1 MRAVSCIMSAA
12 NAQTTIRPR
21 LYRFLLFLVSA
32 GLILIALVLPELIPL
47 SASSIQSGQV
57 ASQDVLAP
65 KDITYESEVLTE
77 QQREQAARAVLPIFT
92 SPDTSVARQKLED
105 LRATL
110 NYIAAVRADAYASTE
125 QKIADLAA
133 LESVHL
139 SQDTTDTILALN
151 DSRWQAVQQEAI
163 TVLEQVMRSTIRE
176 DRLEEA
182 RRNIPTLV
190 SLSLPESQA
199 AVVTELVTAF
209 VAPNS
214 FFSETLTES
223 AREKARLSVQ
233 PVTRSY
239 KTGETVVQRGQIIS
253 QTTLEALQKLGLVQS
268 QFTWNKLLSAASLVV
283 LNMSFLVF
291 YIRRKPRLRRDARGL
306 TMITILFLLFLII
319 ARLVINRSAVIP
331 YMFPL
336 AAYSLTIA
344 VLFGPEP
351 ALVSTLPL
359 AVMVGYGLPNGLE
372 LSLFHIIGS
381 YFGVF
386 AVGNARRLTA
396 FFWSGIAIA
405 GSESVFALVYHLPQ
419 LNIDWL
425 VVSTIIGSAFLSGF
439 ASASLALLLQF
450 LLAQFLG
457 MTTAL
462 QLMEISRPDH
472 PVLQLL
478 LRNAPGTYQHS
489 LQVSNLAE
497 QAAERIG
504 ADTLLTRVG
513 ALYHDIGKIQ
523 NPAFYIENQA
533 PGTPNPHNEL
543 DPYSSSQIILKHV
556 TDGLEL
562 AHKNRLPVRIQDF
575 ISEHHGTLITRYQ
588 YINAVNAAG
597 GDESQ
602 VDQQKFSYPGP
613 RPQSRETAILMLA
626 DGSEARVR
634 AERPKDET
642 EIRELIKSVIQNRVS
657 AGQLDDTSLTL
668 HDLDVIADS
677 FATTLRGMYH
687 PRIEYPKIDKP
698 AEFVQDTSPTR
709 PVMHRAGSDPASL
722 PKAES

>member
-1 MRAVSCIMSAA
+1 MSVA
-12 NAQTTIRPR
+12 NAQTPIRPR
-21 LYRFLLFLVSA
+21 LYYFLLFLVAA
-32 GLILIALVLPELIPL
+32 GLILFALVLPELVPL
-47 SASSIQSGQV
+47 SVPSIQSGQV
-57 ASQDVLAP
+57 ASQDILAP
-65 KDITYESEVLTE
+65 KDIAYESQVLTE
-77 QQREQAARAVLPIFT
+77 QQRDAAARSVPLIFT
-92 SPDTSVARQKLED
+92 SPDTSVARQRLED
-105 LRATL
+105 LRTTL
-110 NYIAAVRADAYASTE
+110 NYIASVRADTFASAE

-133 LESVHL
+133 LEGIHL
-139 SQDTTDTILALN
+139 SQDTTETILALN

-163 TVLEQVMRSTIRE
+163 AVLEQVMRSTIRE

-190 SLSLPESQA
+190 SLTLPESQA
-199 AVVTELVTAF
+199 GLVAELVPAF

-214 FFSETLTES
+214 YYSESLTEA
-223 AREKARLSVQ
+223 AREKARESVS
-233 PVTRSY
+233 PVTRTF
-239 KTGETVVQRGQIIS
+239 KAGETVVQRGQIIS
-253 QTTLEALQKLGLVQS
+253 QATLEALQKMGLVQS
-268 QFTWNKLLSAASLVV
+268 QFTWNKLFSAASLVV

-291 YIRRKPRLRRDARGL
+291 YMRRKPRLRKDARGL
-306 TMITILFLLFLII
+306 TLSAILFLIFLIS
-319 ARLVINRSAVIP
+319 ARLVITRSTVIP

-336 AAYSLTIA
+336 AAYSLTIS
-344 VLFGPEP
+344 VLFGLEP

-372 LSLFHIIGS
+372 LSLFYIVGS
-381 YFGVF
+381 FFGVF

-396 FFWSGIAIA
+396 FFWAGSAIA
-405 GSESVFALVYHLPQ
+405 SSAAVLTVVYRLPQ
-419 LNIDWL
+419 PNIDWL
-425 VVSTIIGSAFLSGF
+425 AVSTVIGSAFLNGF
-439 ASASLALLLQF
+439 ASASLAVLLQF

-472 PVLQLL
+472 TLLQLL

-489 LQVSNLAE
+489 LQVANLSE

-504 ADTLLTRVG
+504 ADPLLTRVG
-513 ALYHDIGKIQ
+513 ALYHDVGKIQ
-523 NPAFYIENQA
+523 NPAFFIENQA

-543 DPYSSSQIILKHV
+543 DPFSSAQIILSHV

-562 AHKNRLPVRIQDF
+562 ARKYRLPVRIQDF
-575 ISEHHGTLITRYQ
+575 ISEHHGTLLTRYQ
-588 YINAVNAAG
+588 YINAVNAVG

-602 VDQQKFSYPGP
+602 VDQLKFRYPGP

-634 AERPKDET
+634 AERPKDEAET
-642 EIRELIKSVIQNRVS
+642 RDLIQSVIQNRIS
-657 AGQLDDTSLTL
+657 AGQLDETNLTL

-687 PRIEYPKIDKP
+687 PRIEYPKLEQQ
-698 AEFVQDTSPTR
+698 AELIQDTNPTR
-709 PVMHRAGSDPASL
+709 PIIPRPASDPASL